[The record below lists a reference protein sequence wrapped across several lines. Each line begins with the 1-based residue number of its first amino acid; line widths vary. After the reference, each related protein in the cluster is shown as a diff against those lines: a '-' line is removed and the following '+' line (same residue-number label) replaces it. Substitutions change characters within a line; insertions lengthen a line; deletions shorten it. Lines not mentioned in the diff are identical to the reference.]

1 MYQSDILLLANVF
14 ENFTNMCLK
23 IYELDSLK
31 FLSGPGL
38 AWQAA
43 LKKTKVKV
51 DVLTNINMLLMS
63 NKGIRGGIHYS
74 IFQYTKTNNKY
85 MKDYNKNKASS
96 YLQYWDGN
104 NLYGCAMSQ
113 KLSVNNFEWIKDL
126 SLFNEDFIKNYNEES
141 KDVFSKLIFNILE
154 HCLKFIMIYHFY
166 QKECKLKLLKSMFL
180 IRMIKLNMLFT

>member
-14 ENFTNMCLK
+14 ENFTNVCLK

-51 DVLTNINMLLMS
+51 DLLTNINMLLMS

-166 QKECKLKLLKSMFL
+166 QKECKLKISKSMFL

>member
-51 DVLTNINMLLMS
+51 DLLTNINMLLTS

-85 MKDYNKNKASS
+85 KII
-96 YLQYWDGN
+96 
-104 NLYGCAMSQ
+104 
-113 KLSVNNFEWIKDL
+113 IK
-126 SLFNEDFIKNYNEES
+126 IKHRH
-141 KDVFSKLIFNILE
+141 IFNTGMEI
-154 HCLKFIMIYHFY
+154 IYMDVQCH
-166 QKECKLKLLKSMFL
+166 KSFQ
-180 IRMIKLNMLFT
+180 